1 MFEPIALYKY
11 GIVAATI
18 IATGFGFPIPEEIP
32 VVTAG
37 AMVGHDANGT
47 NPSEFIALGGGA
59 MAVEPPPAGLLRW
72 WIMLPVCI
80 VAVVIGDGC
89 LYGIGRL
96 FGKRL
101 LEFNWVKKR
110 ILPPEKRDKI
120 EANFRKNGVMILL
133 AARLTP
139 GIRTPVF
146 MMAGILRMPL
156 TKFLLA
162 DGLYAVPGIN
172 ILFWLAYFFTDWF
185 IAAVHA
191 AERYRPLV
199 IVVVLA
205 AIGGMILYRLLANR
219 RGVTGSPEEIPMD
232 MKPVGAVTHAVEQA
246 MEYAFD
252 KVTHRHHGDAAVK
265 AKSIIPPANG
275 NPSEPPALPK
285 PTSPQ
290 N

>member
-11 GIVAATI
+11 GLVAATI
-18 IATGFGFPIPEEIP
+18 IATGFGLPVPEEIP

-37 AMVGHDANGT
+37 ALVGHDASGT
-47 NPSEFIALGGGA
+47 NPSEFVAVGGGP
-59 MAVEPPPAGLLRW
+59 MALYPHPAGLLRW

-80 VAVVIGDGC
+80 VAVVVGDGV
-89 LYGIGRL
+89 LYGMGRL

-101 LEFNWVKKR
+101 LEYNWVKRK
-110 ILPPEKRDKI
+110 ILPPDKREKI

-146 MMAGILRMPL
+146 MMAGVLRLPL
-156 TKFLLA
+156 GKFLLA
-162 DGLYAVPGIN
+162 DGLYAIPGIN
-172 ILFWLAYFFTDWF
+172 ILFWLAYVFTDWF
-185 IAAVHA
+185 IAAITA

-199 IVVVLA
+199 VVVVLA
-205 AIGGMILYRLLANR
+205 AVGGMVLYRLLANR
-219 RGVTGSPEEIPMD
+219 RGVTGSPEEVPMD

-246 MEYAFD
+246 VEYAFD
-252 KVTHRHHGDAAVK
+252 KVKHPFQHD
-265 AKSIIPPANG
+265 P
-275 NPSEPPALPK
+275 PK
-285 PTSPQ
+285 PASKPGPTPPTPGP